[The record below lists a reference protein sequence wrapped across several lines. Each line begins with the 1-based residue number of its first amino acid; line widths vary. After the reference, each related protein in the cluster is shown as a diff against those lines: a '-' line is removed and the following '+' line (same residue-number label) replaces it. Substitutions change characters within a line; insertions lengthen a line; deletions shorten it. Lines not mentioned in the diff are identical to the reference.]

1 VHVSKKV
8 PGPEL
13 APEDAI
19 PEVLKTQIGDD
30 QVSVPVTV
38 IESGEFM
45 FE

>member
-19 PEVLKTQIGDD
+19 PEVLKAQIGDD